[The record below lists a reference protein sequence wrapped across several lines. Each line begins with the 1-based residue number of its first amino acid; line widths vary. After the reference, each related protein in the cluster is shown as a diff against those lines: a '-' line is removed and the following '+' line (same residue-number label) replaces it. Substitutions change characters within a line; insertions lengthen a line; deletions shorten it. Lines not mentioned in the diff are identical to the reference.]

1 MGCCCS
7 HIKISKA
14 KEDLEKYSKNGRKL
28 PKGKEKFKKKQK
40 NKIKILRSD
49 TEIDAAKGKE
59 TTPTLLQAKE
69 KIPNSPQFQPSYW
82 NPTGG

>member
-1 MGCCCS
+1 MPTGIRPSWIYCLC
-7 HIKISKA
+7 K
-14 KEDLEKYSKNGRKL
+14 DVDKL
-28 PKGKEKFKKKQK
+28 TVICLVLVLQLPRQK